1 MRITALSVVSNMVKR
16 ATMGERENKAYGMS
30 NAGCRYGM
38 AIRWREKASHKNHG
52 HRAPKGVQKI

>member
-16 ATMGERENKAYGMS
+16 ATMGERVNKAYGMS

-38 AIRWREKASHKNHG
+38 AIG
-52 HRAPKGVQKI
+52 